1 MAEIIVDNIIPSP
14 PSLSCHKQLK
24 LSLEENQQ
32 LAREGLE
39 IKARSIKLQLA
50 RISIKR
56 KRGQKCNTQQNFSQ
70 LSITSIFLVWA
81 YMFSCW
87 HSICIFNLCILLIP
101 NFTATSFKLSPSDG
115 QRPRISFVT
124 QLKPPPFHLCS
135 RAVSFSIYLAFSKA
149 RCRNKS
155 PNNKMPIK
163 LFRILILMTILMAM
177 MTIVGG
183 SRCKLQITG
192 QV

>member
-1 MAEIIVDNIIPSP
+1 MP
-14 PSLSCHKQLK
+14 
-24 LSLEENQQ
+24 
-32 LAREGLE
+32 AREGLK
-39 IKARSIKLQLA
+39 IKARTIKLQLA
-50 RISIKR
+50 GISK
-56 KRGQKCNTQQNFSQ
+56 KRGDKNVT
-70 LSITSIFLVWA
+70 LSITSIFLVCA

-101 NFTATSFKLSPSDG
+101 NFTATSFKLSPPDG

-124 QLKPPPFHLCS
+124 QLKPPPFQWNFHLCS

-155 PNNKMPIK
+155 PNNKMPIILIK

>member
-1 MAEIIVDNIIPSP
+1 MIDQLLTAGCVQPDGRNHCGQHNSFPP
-14 PSLSCHKQLK
+14 PSLPCHKQLK
-24 LSLEENQQ
+24 SSLEENQQ
-32 LAREGLE
+32 LDAR
-39 IKARSIKLQLA
+39 
-50 RISIKR
+50 
-56 KRGQKCNTQQNFSQ
+56 QKCNTQQNFTQ
-70 LSITSIFLVWA
+70 LSITSMFLVCA

-101 NFTATSFKLSPSDG
+101 NFTATSFKLSPPDG

-135 RAVSFSIYLAFSKA
+135 RAVSFPIYLAFSKA